1 MNKHGEPV
9 YTMDEFIQANKGLTR
24 NEIINQ
30 RQDRSKTFL
39 GSQAGGPNMRYV
51 INPHDGRVLDMRHML
66 IVGNR
71 PPAVGNLLEGFQCI
85 TVQAS
90 GMVLLKRGWIS
101 ILHAIQC
108 ITEVD

>member
-1 MNKHGEPV
+1 
-9 YTMDEFIQANKGLTR
+9 
-24 NEIINQ
+24 
-30 RQDRSKTFL
+30 
-39 GSQAGGPNMRYV
+39 MRYV